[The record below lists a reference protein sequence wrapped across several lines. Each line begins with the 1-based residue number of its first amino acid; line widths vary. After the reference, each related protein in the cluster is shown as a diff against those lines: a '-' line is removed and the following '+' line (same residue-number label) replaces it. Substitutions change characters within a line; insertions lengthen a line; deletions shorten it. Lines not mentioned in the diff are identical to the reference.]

1 MYVHSIPN
9 NNDNQDVVSMGT
21 NSAILAKR
29 VIDNCYQVMAI
40 HYIAL
45 AQAIDC
51 LEIQDKLSPVTRAIY
66 DEVRAIVPKF
76 IEDTPKDI
84 DIQNIENYLKAKS
97 TNLL

>member
-1 MYVHSIPN
+1 
-9 NNDNQDVVSMGT
+9 MGT

-45 AQAIDC
+45 VQAIDC
-51 LEIQDKLSPVTRAIY
+51 LGIHDKLSPLTKTIY

-76 IEDTPKDI
+76 IEDTPKDV
-84 DIQNIENYLKAKS
+84 DIRNVEDYLREKE